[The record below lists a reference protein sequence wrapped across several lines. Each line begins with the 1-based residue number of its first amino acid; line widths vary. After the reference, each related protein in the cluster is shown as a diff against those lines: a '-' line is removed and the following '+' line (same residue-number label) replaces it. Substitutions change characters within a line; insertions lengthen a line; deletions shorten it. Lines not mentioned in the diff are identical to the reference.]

1 MNALRNAGF
10 LPIGVFG
17 GKCEGSMADA
27 AASAIMAT
35 ALMPSKMLLGAA
47 GIFDVVAT
55 AVDGVLNDTSTVL
68 PILHLDT
75 VCSRAANDS

>member
-35 ALMPSKMLLGAA
+35 ALMPLGAA

>member
-1 MNALRNAGF
+1 MNALRNIGF

-35 ALMPSKMLLGAA
+35 ALMPLGAV

-55 AVDGVLNDTSTVL
+55 AVDGVLDDTSTVL
-68 PILHLDT
+68 PIVPLDT

>member
-1 MNALRNAGF
+1 MNALRSVGF

-35 ALMPSKMLLGAA
+35 ALMPLGAA

-55 AVDGVLNDTSTVL
+55 AVDGVLNDTSTLL